1 MRSLLVLTTLLLL
14 FRPIDV
20 WSSVGK
26 VTEQTGPTEIVRN
39 KKSLSSQTGTA
50 VEMNDTVITAR
61 ARAELTF
68 EDSTKVKI
76 TEQSKLIIDDFVYD
90 PRQGTGKL
98 AMKVAL
104 GTARY
109 ASGQIAKSSPQNVA
123 VQTPTATVAVRGTDF
138 SMTVDELGRS
148 LVMLLPSCDA
158 RACVTGQI
166 EVFNDAGRVLL
177 TQAYQATQVNSLNTP
192 PSQPVIV
199 TIDPNNI
206 NNLLIVSPPPEVK
219 QEANTGSDRQIE
231 FNLLN
236 VDFLKYSELDKNYLD
251 DSLLDRDFLE
261 NTFLNNELDLFN
273 ASVWA
278 ASAGLL
284 DNSMLPGYD
293 PNSMIRYV
301 VDDQDR
307 LILTRRVNNHT
318 AEVVVNKEADAV
330 LDIKQD
336 GIPAYQRIN
345 KGGSTTITIVQRQ

>member
-14 FRPIDV
+14 FRPIDT
-20 WSSVGK
+20 WSAVGQ

-68 EDSTKVKI
+68 EDRTKVKI

-109 ASGQIAKSSPQNVA
+109 ASGQIAKSTPQNVA

-148 LVMLLPSCDA
+148 LIMLLPSCDNKS
-158 RACVTGQI
+158 CVTGQI
-166 EVFNDAGRVLL
+166 EVFNNAGRVLL
-177 TQAYQATQVNSLNTP
+177 TQAYQATVVNSLNTP

-199 TIDPNNI
+199 TVDPNNI
-206 NNLLIVSPPPEVK
+206 NNLLIVSPPPEIK
-219 QEANTGSDRQIE
+219 QDANTGSQQQIE

-251 DSLLDRDFLE
+251 DNLLNRDFLE
-261 NTFLNNELDLFN
+261 NTFLNNELDLMS

-284 DNSMLPGYD
+284 DNNMLPGYD
-293 PNSMIRYV
+293 PNSMIRYT

-307 LILTRRVNNHT
+307 LILTRRINNHT
-318 AEVVVNKEADAV
+318 AEVLIHKEADAV

-336 GIPAYQRIN
+336 GIPAFQRIN
-345 KGGSTTITIVQRQ
+345 KSGTTTITIVQRQ